1 MFIRHVLMRKV
12 SLQAFPGLNE
22 IPTRLQRQEEKDRED
37 LPIYVVWGRIEPK

>member
-37 LPIYVVWGRIEPK
+37 LPILCTSMGQDRA

>member
-37 LPIYVVWGRIEPK
+37 LPILCSMGQDRA